1 MSDMNEK
8 ESPPPRLRLRGGMRE
23 ILHLAFPLILSTSAM
38 SIQEFVDRMFL
49 TWYSPASIAA
59 ATPAGILHFALLS
72 LFLGTAGYT
81 STFVAQYFG
90 ARRWGRI
97 GPVLAQGLYVALIG
111 GLAQLA
117 LVPLAPAI
125 FTYIGHPEAVRIL
138 EIRYFRIL
146 CAGAFFPIAGSA
158 LAGFF
163 SGRGRPWPVM
173 AVHAAATAV
182 NVLFNYALI
191 FGNLGFPELGIRG
204 AGIST
209 VLSGCFAFVLFL
221 TGSRGGRR
229 ARRFGVHG
237 LLRFNRELFFRL
249 LRFGLP
255 NGGQFFLD
263 MFGFTVFILLVGRL
277 GTAELAA
284 TNIALNINML
294 AFMPMLGVGIAVS
307 VLVGQYLGADD
318 PGKAERSVYAGAA
331 VSFIYMG
338 IIAAAYLL
346 IPGVFV
352 SIFTAR
358 GDAAAYA
365 AIAPTAVLL
374 LRFVAAYSLFDTLN
388 IVFAS
393 GIKGAGDTR
402 FVVVYLLCL
411 SVGGLIVPTYLALV
425 VFRAGLTTAW
435 VIVTVYIS
443 VMGFGFLIRF
453 LGGRWKTMRVID

>member
-1 MSDMNEK
+1 MNGK
-8 ESPPPRLRLRGGMRE
+8 KTGRFRIRLRGVVKE
-23 ILHLAFPLILSTSAM
+23 ILVLAFPLILSTGAM

-49 TWYSPASIAA
+49 TWYSPESIAA

-72 LFLGTAGYT
+72 FFLGTAGYT

-97 GPVLAQGLYVALIG
+97 GPVLAQGLWVALVG
-111 GLAQLA
+111 ALAQLL
-117 LVPLAPAI
+117 LVPLAPAV
-125 FTYIGHPEAVRIL
+125 FAFIGHPEAVRIL
-138 EIRYFRIL
+138 EIQYFRIL
-146 CAGAFFPIAGSA
+146 CAGAFFPIASAA

-163 SGRGRPWPVM
+163 AGRGRPWPVM
-173 AVHAAATAV
+173 WVHAAATAL

-191 FGNLGFPELGIRG
+191 FGNFGFPELGIRG

-209 VLSGCFAFVLFL
+209 VLSGCFSFVLFL
-221 TGSRGGRR
+221 TWIRRGRK
-229 ARRFGVHG
+229 ARRFGVQG
-237 LLRFNRELFFRL
+237 LFRFDRELFRRL

-277 GTAELAA
+277 GTEQLAA

-294 AFMPMLGVGIAVS
+294 AFMPMLGLGIAVS

-318 PGKAERSVYAGAA
+318 PDGAERRVWAGAA
-331 VSFIYMG
+331 VSFLYMG

-346 IPGVFV
+346 VPRAFV
-352 SIFTAR
+352 GIFTAR
-358 GDAAAYA
+358 GGEAAYA
-365 AIAPTAVLL
+365 AIAPLAARL
-374 LRFVAAYSLFDTLN
+374 LRFVAVYSLFDTMN

-402 FVVVYLLCL
+402 FVLIYLLCL
-411 SVGGLIVPTYLALV
+411 SVGVLIVPSYLALI
-425 VFRAGLTTAW
+425 VFRAGVYTAW

-443 VMGFGFLIRF
+443 VMGFGFLFRF
-453 LGGRWKTMRVID
+453 LGGRWKSMRVIEE

>member
-1 MSDMNEK
+1 MNETK
-8 ESPPPRLRLRGGMRE
+8 INPLRLHLRPGIRE
-23 ILHLAFPLILSTSAM
+23 ILILAFPLILSTSAM

-72 LFLGTAGYT
+72 FFLGTAGYT

-90 ARRWGRI
+90 AGRWERI
-97 GPVLAQGLYVALIG
+97 GPVLAQGLWVALIG
-111 GLAQLA
+111 GLSQLV

-125 FTYIGHPEAVRIL
+125 FTFIGHPEPVRVL
-138 EIRYFRIL
+138 ETAYFRIL
-146 CAGAFFPIAGSA
+146 CVGAFFPIASSA

-163 SGRGRPWPVM
+163 SGRSRPWSVM
-173 AVHAAATAV
+173 WVYALATAL

-209 VLSGCFAFVLFL
+209 VLSGFFSFILFL
-221 TGSRGGRR
+221 LLIRRRRNAERYGVRGIF
-229 ARRFGVHG
+229 RFD
-237 LLRFNRELFFRL
+237 RQLFWRL

-277 GTAELAA
+277 GTEQLAA

-294 AFMPMLGVGIAVS
+294 AFMPMLGLGIAVS
-307 VLVGQYLGADD
+307 VLVGQYLGAEKPDL
-318 PGKAERSVYAGAA
+318 AERSVYAGAA
-331 VSFIYMG
+331 VSFLYMG
-338 IIAAAYLL
+338 VIAASYLL
-346 IPGVFV
+346 MPRVFV

-358 GDAAAYA
+358 GGSAAYA
-365 AIAPTAVLL
+365 AIGPTVVKL
-374 LRFVAAYSLFDTLN
+374 LRFVAIYSLFDTMN

-402 FVVVYLLCL
+402 FVMIYLLCL
-411 SVGGLIVPTYLALV
+411 SVGLLIVPSYLALV
-425 VFRAGLTTAW
+425 VFKAGIYTAW

-443 VMGFGFLIRF
+443 VMGFGFLFRF
-453 LGGRWKTMRVID
+453 LGGRWKSMRVIE

>member
-1 MSDMNEK
+1 MNREKMS
-8 ESPPPRLRLRGGMRE
+8 PLRLRGGVKE
-23 ILHLAFPLILSTSAM
+23 ILALAFPLILSTGAM

-72 LFLGTAGYT
+72 FFLGTAGYT

-97 GPVLAQGLYVALIG
+97 GPVLAQGLWVALIG
-111 GLAQLA
+111 GLAQLL

-125 FTYIGHPEAVRIL
+125 FTFIGHPEAVRVL
-138 EIRYFRIL
+138 ETDYFRIL
-146 CAGAFFPIAGSA
+146 CAGAFFPIASSS

-173 AVHAAATAV
+173 VVHAAATAV

-191 FGNLGFPELGIRG
+191 FGNFGFPELGIRG

-209 VLSGCFAFVLFL
+209 VLSGCFSFVMFL
-221 TGSRGGRR
+221 LIIRRGRD
-229 ARRFGVHG
+229 ARRYEVRG
-237 LLRFNRELFFRL
+237 LFRFNRELFWRL

-277 GTAELAA
+277 GTEQLAA

-294 AFMPMLGVGIAVS
+294 AFMPMLGLGIAVS

-318 PGKAERSVYAGAA
+318 PERAERSVYAGAA
-331 VSFIYMG
+331 VSFVYMG
-338 IIAAAYLL
+338 TIAAAYLL

-365 AIAPTAVLL
+365 GIGPTAVVL
-374 LRFVAAYSLFDTLN
+374 LRFVALYSLFDTMN

-402 FVVVYLLCL
+402 FVMIYLLCL
-411 SVGGLIVPTYLALV
+411 SVGVLIIPSYVALV

-443 VMGFGFLIRF
+443 VMGFGFLFRF
-453 LGGRWKTMRVID
+453 LGGRWKSMRVIE